1 LRITYG
7 IRNTQYSPNLHPI
20 RIDPR
25 RLFVLDLLRQRNFG
39 LLWWGGLISFIGDWI
54 LFVSLPL
61 YVLNITGSVPAMGA
75 LILVGRLPSI
85 LLGSIAGVYVD
96 RWDRKWTLVICNVIL
111 GFVIAP
117 LIFVQGIEQV
127 WLVYLVSLAGNIVR
141 QFLNPAEDALLP
153 KLVGEDNLVVA
164 NALNSMNN
172 NLSRLIGPAVGG
184 VVFAVFGFPTVVL
197 LDVTSF
203 FVAAGMIALIAAP
216 ASITR
221 ATHAHDEETG
231 ERKKGLLREWLD
243 GLDLVRRNR
252 IVYGLFIVL
261 GVNML
266 AEGML
271 SVLAVVWVKSTLN
284 GGSIELGWI
293 LTAQAVGGL
302 LGSLFVGRV
311 AKFVKPWQFVAWGF
325 ILLGIIDF
333 MIFNSGS
340 VWTAV
345 VLMAVVGLPVAGLFA
360 GAMTLLQTSVEDR
373 FRGRVMGAFGTTSA
387 LVMLVSTGF
396 ASLVGSESN
405 AVLLLS
411 AAAILDV
418 LAGVAAFWLLRG
430 APAPQEASAT
440 PVPADGRLQATDDGR
455 QSQAASRQPEPEQ
468 TPALELAG
476 NRSGD

>member
-1 LRITYG
+1 M
-7 IRNTQYSPNLHPI
+7 
-20 RIDPR
+20 
-25 RLFVLDLLRQRNFG
+25 LDLLRQRNFG
-39 LLWWGGLISFIGDWI
+39 LLWWGGLVSFIGDWI
-54 LFVSLPL
+54 MFVSLPL
-61 YVLNITGSVPAMGA
+61 YVLNITGSVAAMGA

-85 LLGSIAGVYVD
+85 VLGSIAGVYVD
-96 RWDRKWTLVICNVIL
+96 RWDRKWTLVITNVVL

-117 LIFVQGIEQV
+117 LIFLQGPEQV
-127 WLVYLVSLAGNIVR
+127 WLVYLVSLVGNTVR
-141 QFLNPAEDALLP
+141 QFLTPAEDALLP
-153 KLVGEDNLVVA
+153 KLVGEGNLVVA

-184 VVFAVFGFPTVVL
+184 VVFATFGFPSVVA
-197 LDVTSF
+197 LDVASF

-221 ATHAHDEETG
+221 ASHAHDEETDAP
-231 ERKKGLLREWLD
+231 KKGLLRDWLD
-243 GLDLVRRNR
+243 GLDVVRRNR
-252 IVYGLFIVL
+252 VVYGLFVVL

-266 AEGML
+266 AEGVL
-271 SVLAVVWVKSTLN
+271 SVMVVVWVQSTLH
-284 GGSIELGWI
+284 GGSVELGLA

-311 AKFVKPWQFVAWGF
+311 AKYVKPWQFVAWGF
-325 ILLGIIDF
+325 VFLGIIDF

-340 VWTAV
+340 LWVAI

-387 LVMLVSTGF
+387 LIMLVSTGF
-396 ASLVGSESN
+396 ASLVGSASN

-411 AAAILDV
+411 VAAILDL
-418 LAGVAAFWLLRG
+418 LAGVAAFRLFRD
-430 APAPQEASAT
+430 APS
-440 PVPADGRLQATDDGR
+440 PAEER
-455 QSQAASRQPEPEQ
+455 AAPEPDAVAESEREPVFAPSARFNSEYEH

-476 NRSGD
+476 NRSTD